1 MTCMSYGRILQYK
14 NVYDSIN
21 IESNSFWYG
30 KRKTNDYL
38 FVYMF
43 RMSSNI
49 IQGCDKSFF
58 FHIS

>member
-21 IESNSFWYG
+21 IESNSFCYG

-38 FVYMF
+38 FVYIF
-43 RMSSNI
+43 QMSSDI
-49 IQGCDKSFF
+49 I
-58 FHIS
+58 

>member
-38 FVYMF
+38 FVYIF
-43 RMSSNI
+43 QMSSDI
-49 IQGCDKSFF
+49 I
-58 FHIS
+58 